1 MENQTTMKPVSP
13 QAERG
18 FSLVELI
25 VVIVLIGIIG
35 GIFAMQVL
43 PAIRAYLVVGQR
55 AALTGQ
61 ADTALRRIVADVRR
75 AVPNSLRVSGTQC
88 LELVP
93 SSDGGRYRNDQDYSA
108 ATPAGAFLDD
118 GPNPKTVFDVLTQ
131 PNKLPIAGDRIVIGN
146 QNSNDVHAGVSVG
159 TVREAAVSTT
169 PGVAAYSITL
179 AAPGLRAPDGYTGA
193 RFTVVPGNEQTVAYV
208 CDINAGTLRRVTYP
222 SLSQTP
228 RCAASGTAAL
238 VATGVTACNFVFSA
252 NQGATQQS
260 GFVQLQLTLSGK
272 GESVPLTLGAH
283 VDNTP

>member
-1 MENQTTMKPVSP
+1 MKHISP
-13 QAERG
+13 KAERG

-43 PAIRAYLVVGQR
+43 PAIRAYLLVGQR

-75 AVPNSLRVSGTQC
+75 AVPNSLRVSGNQC

-93 SSDGGRYRNDQDYSA
+93 SSDGGRYRSDQDYSTA
-108 ATPAGAFLDD
+108 PPAGAFLNDS
-118 GPNPKTVFDVLTQ
+118 PNLKTAFDVLTQ
-131 PNKLPIAGDRIVIGN
+131 PIKLPIGGDRIVIGN
-146 QNSNDVHAGVSVG
+146 QNPNDVHNSVNVG
-159 TVREAAVSTT
+159 TVQSAAASTT
-169 PGVAAYSITL
+169 PGIAAYSITL
-179 AAPGLRAPDGYTGA
+179 ALPGMRAPDNYTGA
-193 RFTVVPGNEQTVAYV
+193 RFMVVPGNEQTVAYV
-208 CDINAGTLRRVTYP
+208 CNINAGTLRRITYP
-222 SLSQTP
+222 SLSPAP
-228 RCAASGTAAL
+228 RCAAAGNTAL
-238 VATGVTACNFVFSA
+238 VATGVTACNFVFTA

>member
-1 MENQTTMKPVSP
+1 MKRSIIKPH
-13 QAERG
+13 RG

-43 PAIRAYLVVGQR
+43 PAIRAYLAVGQR

-75 AVPNSLRVSGTQC
+75 AVPNSLRVSGNQC

-93 SSDGGRYRNDQDYSA
+93 SSDGGRYRSDQDYSTA
-108 ATPAGAFLDD
+108 NPAGAFLDD
-118 GPNPKTVFDVLTQ
+118 SPNPKTVFDVLTQ
-131 PNKLPIAGDRIVIGN
+131 PIRLPISGDRIVIGN
-146 QNSNDVHAGVSVG
+146 QNPNDVHNSANVG
-159 TVREAAVSTT
+159 TVQSAAASTT
-169 PGVAAYSITL
+169 PGIAAYSITL
-179 AAPGLRAPDGYTGA
+179 ALPGLRAPDGYTGA
-193 RFTVVPGNEQTVAYV
+193 RFMVVPGNEQTVAYV
-208 CDINAGTLRRVTYP
+208 CNINAGTLRRITYP
-222 SLSQTP
+222 SLSPAP
-228 RCAASGTAAL
+228 RCAAAGNTAL
-238 VATGVTACNFVFSA
+238 VATGVTACNFVFTA

>member
-1 MENQTTMKPVSP
+1 MKRSLFTP
-13 QAERG
+13 QRG

-55 AALTGQ
+55 AALTSQ
-61 ADTALRRIVADVRR
+61 ADTALRRIVGDVRR
-75 AVPNSLRVSGTQC
+75 AVPNSLRVSGSQC

-108 ATPAGAFLDD
+108 GTPSGDYLDD
-118 GPNPKTVFDVLTQ
+118 QATRTAFHVLTPWSKQ
-131 PNKLPIAGDRIVIGN
+131 PINGDRIVIGN
-146 QNSNDVHAGVSVG
+146 QNPSDVHGGVNVG
-159 TVREAAVSTT
+159 TVDSAALSST
-169 PGVAAYSITL
+169 PALGAYRISLST
-179 AAPGLRAPDGYTGA
+179 AGLRVPDGYTGA
-193 RFTVVPGNEQTVAYV
+193 RFVVVPRDEQTVAYV
-208 CDINAGTLRRVTYP
+208 CNTAAGTLRRITYP
-222 SLSQTP
+222 TLSPAP
-228 RCAASGTAAL
+228 RCAASGNAAL

-252 NQGATQQS
+252 NQGATQES

>member
-1 MENQTTMKPVSP
+1 MKRSIIKPH
-13 QAERG
+13 RG

-43 PAIRAYLVVGQR
+43 PAIRAYLAVGQR

-75 AVPNSLRVSGTQC
+75 AVPNSLRVSGNQC

-93 SSDGGRYRNDQDYSA
+93 SSDGGRYRSDQDYSMA
-108 ATPAGAFLDD
+108 NPAGAFLDD
-118 GPNPKTVFDVLTQ
+118 SPNPKTVFDVLTQ
-131 PNKLPIAGDRIVIGN
+131 PIRLPISGDRIVIGN
-146 QNSNDVHAGVSVG
+146 QNPNDVHNSANNSANVG
-159 TVREAAVSTT
+159 TVQSAAASTT
-169 PGVAAYSITL
+169 PGIAAYSITL
-179 AAPGLRAPDGYTGA
+179 APPGLRAPDGYTGA
-193 RFTVVPGNEQTVAYV
+193 RFMVVPGNEQTVAYV
-208 CDINAGTLRRVTYP
+208 CNINAGTLRRITYP
-222 SLSQTP
+222 SLSLAP
-228 RCAASGTAAL
+228 RCAASGSAAL
-238 VATGVTACNFVFSA
+238 VATGVTACNFVFTA

>member
-1 MENQTTMKPVSP
+1 VKRSIIKPH
-13 QAERG
+13 RG

-25 VVIVLIGIIG
+25 VIIVLIGIIG

-43 PAIRAYLVVGQR
+43 PAIRAYLAVGQR

-75 AVPNSLRVSGTQC
+75 AVPNSLRVSGNQC

-93 SSDGGRYRNDQDYSA
+93 STDGGRYRSDQDYSTA
-108 ATPAGAFLDD
+108 NPAGAFLDD
-118 GPNPKTVFDVLTQ
+118 SANLKTVFDVLTQ
-131 PNKLPIAGDRIVIGN
+131 PIRLPIVGDRIVIGN
-146 QNSNDVHAGVSVG
+146 QNPNDVHGGVNVG
-159 TVREAAVSTT
+159 TVNSAAASTT
-169 PGVAAYSITL
+169 PGIAAYSITL
-179 AAPGLRAPDGYTGA
+179 ASPGLRAPDGYTGA
-193 RFTVVPGNEQTVAYV
+193 RFMVVPGAEQTVAYV
-208 CDINAGTLRRVTYP
+208 CNINAGTLRRITYP
-222 SLSQTP
+222 SLSLAP
-228 RCAASGTAAL
+228 RCAASGSAAL
-238 VATGVTACNFVFSA
+238 VATGVTACNFVFTA

>member
-1 MENQTTMKPVSP
+1 MENQAVKRSIIKP
-13 QAERG
+13 QRG

-43 PAIRAYLVVGQR
+43 PAIRAYLAVGQR

-75 AVPNSLRVSGTQC
+75 AVPNSLRVSGSQC

-93 SSDGGRYRNDQDYSA
+93 SSDGGRYRSDQDYST
-108 ATPAGAFLDD
+108 ATASGDFLDETT
-118 GPNPKTVFDVLTQ
+118 KKASFDVLTRWNKQ
-131 PNKLPIAGDRIVIGN
+131 PSENDRIVIGN
-146 QNSNDVHAGVSVG
+146 QNASDVHGGENVG
-159 TVREAAVSTT
+159 TVQSAVLLST
-169 PGVAAYSITL
+169 PVAAYRITL
-179 AAPGLRAPDGYTGA
+179 KDTGVRTPDGYTGA

-208 CDINAGTLRRVTYP
+208 CNVNTGTLRRITYP
-222 SLSQTP
+222 SLSTAP
-228 RCAASGTAAL
+228 RCAAAGNAAL
-238 VATGVTACNFVFSA
+238 VATGVTACNFVYAA

>member
-1 MENQTTMKPVSP
+1 MKHISP
-13 QAERG
+13 RAERG

-25 VVIVLIGIIG
+25 VVIVLIGIVG

-75 AVPNSLRVSGTQC
+75 AVPNSLRVAGNQC

-93 SSDGGRYRNDQDYSA
+93 SSDGGRYRSDQDYST

-118 GPNPKTVFDVLTQ
+118 GPGLKTVFDVLTQ
-131 PNKLPIAGDRIVIGN
+131 PVRLPTSGDRIVIGN
-146 QNSNDVHAGVSVG
+146 QNPNDVHGGDNVG
-159 TVREAAVSTT
+159 TVNSAAVSTT
-169 PGVAAYSITL
+169 PGIAAYSIAL
-179 AAPGLRAPDGYTGA
+179 APPGLRAPDGYTGA
-193 RFTVVPGNEQTVAYV
+193 RFMVVPRNEQTVAYV
-208 CDINAGTLRRVTYP
+208 CNINAGTLRRITYP
-222 SLSQTP
+222 SLSPAP
-228 RCAASGTAAL
+228 RCAAGGSTAL
-238 VATGVTACNFVFSA
+238 VASGVTACNFVFTA

-260 GFVQLQLTLSGK
+260 GFVQLQLTLTGK

>member
-1 MENQTTMKPVSP
+1 MKRSIIKPH
-13 QAERG
+13 RG

-43 PAIRAYLVVGQR
+43 PAIRAYLAVGQR

-75 AVPNSLRVSGTQC
+75 AVPNSLRVSGNQC

-93 SSDGGRYRNDQDYSA
+93 SSDGGRYRSDQDYST

-118 GPNPKTVFDVLTQ
+118 NPTLKTVFDVLTQ
-131 PNKLPIAGDRIVIGN
+131 PIRLPISGDRIVIGN
-146 QNSNDVHAGVSVG
+146 QNPNDVHNSTNVG
-159 TVREAAVSTT
+159 TVQSAAASTT
-169 PGVAAYSITL
+169 PGIAAYSITL
-179 AAPGLRAPDGYTGA
+179 ALPGLRAPDAYTGA
-193 RFTVVPGNEQTVAYV
+193 RFMVVPGNEQTVAYV
-208 CDINAGTLRRVTYP
+208 CNINAGTLRRITYP
-222 SLSQTP
+222 SLSPAP
-228 RCAASGTAAL
+228 RCAAAGNTAL
-238 VATGVTACNFVFSA
+238 VATGVTACNFVFTA

>member
-1 MENQTTMKPVSP
+1 MKRSSIKL
-13 QAERG
+13 QRG

-61 ADTALRRIVADVRR
+61 ADTALRRIVWDVRR
-75 AVPNSLRVSGTQC
+75 AVPNSLRVSGSQC

-108 ATPAGAFLDD
+108 AAPSGAFLDD
-118 GPNPKTVFDVLTQ
+118 DPTPKTAFDVLTQ
-131 PNKLPIAGDRIVIGN
+131 PTKLPIRGDRIVIGN
-146 QNSNDVHAGVSVG
+146 QNPNDVHRGDNVG
-159 TVREAAVSTT
+159 TVQSAAVSST
-169 PGVAAYSITL
+169 PGIAAYSITL
-179 AAPGLRAPDGYTGA
+179 NAAGLRAPDGYTGA
-193 RFTVVPGNEQTVAYV
+193 RFMVVPGNEQTVAYV
-208 CDINAGTLRRVTYP
+208 CDIGAGTLRRVTYP
-222 SLSQTP
+222 SLSLAP
-228 RCAASGTAAL
+228 RCAAAGTAAV

-252 NQGATQQS
+252 NQGASQQS
-260 GFVQLQLTLSGK
+260 GFVQLQLTLNGK

>member
-1 MENQTTMKPVSP
+1 MKRSMIKS
-13 QAERG
+13 QRG

-25 VVIVLIGIIG
+25 VVIVLIGILG

-43 PAIRAYLVVGQR
+43 PAIRAYLAVSQR

-61 ADTALRRIVADVRR
+61 ADTALRRIVTDVRR
-75 AVPNSLRVSGTQC
+75 AVPNSLRVSGSQC

-93 SSDGGRYRNDQDYSA
+93 SSDGGRYRSDQDYST
-108 ATPAGAFLDD
+108 ATASGNFLDETTR
-118 GPNPKTVFDVLTQ
+118 KTSFDVLTRWNKQ
-131 PNKLPIAGDRIVIGN
+131 PSENDRIVIGN
-146 QNSNDVHAGVSVG
+146 QNASDVHGGENVG
-159 TVREAAVSTT
+159 TVQSAVLSST
-169 PGVAAYSITL
+169 PVAAYRITL
-179 AAPGLRAPDGYTGA
+179 KDTGVRAPDNYTGA

-208 CDINAGTLRRVTYP
+208 CNISAGTLRRVTYP
-222 SLSQTP
+222 SLSPAP
-228 RCAASGTAAL
+228 RCATAGNAAL
-238 VATGVTACNFVFSA
+238 VATGVTACNFVYAA